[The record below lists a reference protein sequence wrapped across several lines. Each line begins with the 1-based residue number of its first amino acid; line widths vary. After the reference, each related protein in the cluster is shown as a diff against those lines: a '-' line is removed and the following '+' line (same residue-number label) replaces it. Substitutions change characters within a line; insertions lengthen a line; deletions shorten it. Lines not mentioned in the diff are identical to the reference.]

1 MTVPSPDVTF
11 SVLDLTPERYAVAPT
26 LEAHI
31 GISSTG
37 GEPIHAIALRCQIR
51 IQPLRRAYTDEE
63 AAGLLD
69 MFGPRERWSA
79 TQQAFPWL
87 HATSM
92 VPGFTGTTR
101 STMPLQCTYDVEVA
115 AAKYFHALR
124 TGTIPLQFLFSGTI
138 FGSGERGLRVRHVS
152 WDCEDSYDM
161 PVAVWQNLI
170 AQHYPNSG
178 WLRLSH
184 DNIAAL
190 SEFKSRNGLLDL
202 DDAISA
208 LVAGATSKA
217 MCTNGSAGKQ
227 R

>member
-1 MTVPSPDVTF
+1 MTEPSPDVTF
-11 SVLDLTPERYAVAPT
+11 SVLDVTPERYAVAPI
-26 LEAHI
+26 LQAHI

-37 GEPIHAIALRCQIR
+37 GETIHAIALRCQIR
-51 IQPLRRAYTDEE
+51 IQPLRRPYTDAE

-69 MFGPRERWSA
+69 MFGPRERWST

-92 VPGFTGTTR
+92 VPGFTGTTT
-101 STMPLQCTYDVEVA
+101 STMALQCTYDVEVA

-124 TGTIPLQFLFSGTI
+124 DGTIPLQFLFSGTI
-138 FGSGERGLRVRHVS
+138 FGSGERGLRVRQVS

-178 WLRLSH
+178 WVRLSH
-184 DNIAAL
+184 DSIAAL
-190 SEFKSRNGLLDL
+190 SEFKSRNCLLDL

-208 LVAGATSKA
+208 LVAGDTAKS
-217 MCTNGSAGKQ
+217 MCANGSPGKQ

>member
-1 MTVPSPDVTF
+1 MTAPTPDVTF
-11 SVLDLTPERYAVAPT
+11 SVLDVTPERYAVSPI

-37 GEPIHAIALRCQIR
+37 DESIHAIALRCQIR

-69 MFGPRERWSA
+69 LFGPRERWSA

-87 HATSM
+87 HTTSM
-92 VPGFTGTTR
+92 VPGFTGATR
-101 STMPLQCTYDVEVA
+101 STLSLQCTYDVEVA
-115 AAKYFHALR
+115 ASKYFHALR
-124 TGTIPLQFLFSGTI
+124 DGTIPLQFLFSGTI
-138 FGSGERGLRVRHVS
+138 FGAGERGLRVRHVS

-161 PVAVWQNLI
+161 PVAVWRDLI

-184 DNIAAL
+184 DSIATL
-190 SEFKSRNGLLDL
+190 SEFKSRSGLLDL

-208 LVAGATSKA
+208 LVAGATQKTA
-217 MCTNGSAGKQ
+217 CTNGSSGE
-227 R
+227 RR